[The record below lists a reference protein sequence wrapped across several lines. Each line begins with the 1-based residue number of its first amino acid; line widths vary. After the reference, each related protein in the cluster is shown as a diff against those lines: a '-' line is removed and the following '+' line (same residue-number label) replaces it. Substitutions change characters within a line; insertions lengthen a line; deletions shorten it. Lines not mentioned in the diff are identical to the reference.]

1 LAAPYETEASIVAE
15 SEVPSLC
22 SPTCAAS
29 AAITGHAFRSKKM
42 PPPVRTFPPET
53 LPEEVQLDTSGRKR
67 KPAPGAPR
75 NIDLSACELFTMS
88 QYECV
93 VPRPDVPDSRVQCY
107 EVLRLFRK

>member
-1 LAAPYETEASIVAE
+1 
-15 SEVPSLC
+15 
-22 SPTCAAS
+22 
-29 AAITGHAFRSKKM
+29 M